1 MTAAPRP
8 AGRDQPRPARPEGAA
23 RGRARQ
29 VARQVARWAGRAAL
43 AGLALTALGALLLAI
58 AVLGWSYPVAE
69 LAPERGGPLLV
80 TDRNGRL
87 LRSVPGPA
95 HRPGRAAWVPL
106 ERVPSHA
113 LLAVIASEDRRFYE
127 HSGVDVLGVLRAA
140 WLDVR
145 AGRLAYGGSTIT
157 MQLVRMVD
165 PDLRT
170 RGLASKIAQ
179 AVQALRLERA
189 VDKRFLLEQYL
200 NRAYYGNGA
209 YGLEA
214 AARLYFDKPA
224 ASLSAGEATLL
235 AVIPRAPSA
244 YDPVRHLDAAL
255 RRRAHV
261 LGLIA
266 ARGWMSAAEVERAAA
281 QPLAPALH
289 QPGFRAPHFVEMVIR
304 SLPAEVRGRGGVV
317 RTTLD
322 VRLQEALE
330 HRVREHVAGLAERRL
345 QQAGVL
351 VLDTRRGQVLALVGS
366 AGLDGGNGHVDAVTW
381 RRYPGS
387 ALKPFV
393 YALAIERGDSPATI
407 AYDIHDVPSAYR
419 VVHLTQPERGPVT
432 YREALAGSYN
442 LAAVH
447 VLERVG
453 VPALMHVLA
462 RAGAGELVGD
472 ADDYGLRLALGAAK
486 VRLLDLAS
494 AYGFLVRGGR
504 VRSPSFVFDV
514 RSDDGRTWR
523 PPRPVERAVFS
534 PETSWLVMDMLADP
548 VARRRV
554 FGRELPL
561 DLPFPVAA
569 KTGTARGFSDTVAI
583 GVTSELTVA
592 AWAGNFDGE
601 ATEGLIAMQSAA
613 PLVRAGL
620 LLGARE
626 RMLTLPEA
634 PAGVVEADVC
644 ALSGMRPSADCPH
657 TMREHFRAGGA
668 PREVCTWHRREQG
681 RLVVSYP
688 AEVRAWAERQR
699 TRGGRHLLGLR

>member
-1 MTAAPRP
+1 MTPEP
-8 AGRDQPRPARPEGAA
+8 QFVPPARQA
-23 RGRARQ
+23 RRPLGRL
-29 VARQVARWAGRAAL
+29 VARWAGRAAL
-43 AGLALTALGALLLAI
+43 AVLALTVLGAVALAI
-58 AVLGWSYPVAE
+58 AVFGWSYPVAG

-80 TDRNGRL
+80 LDRHGRL

-113 LLAVIASEDRRFYE
+113 LLALIASEDRRFYE
-127 HSGVDVLGVLRAA
+127 HPGVDAVGLARAA

-165 PDLRT
+165 PDLQR
-170 RGLASKIAQ
+170 RSVAGKIAQ
-179 AVQALRLERA
+179 LVQALRLERA
-189 VDKRFLLEQYL
+189 VDKRFILEQYL

-209 YGLEA
+209 YGVEA

-235 AVIPRAPSA
+235 AVIPRAPTG
-244 YDPVRHLDAAL
+244 YDPVRRLDAAL
-255 RRRAHV
+255 RRREHV
-261 LGLIA
+261 LGLLHA
-266 ARGWMSAAEVERAAA
+266 HGWMSAAEIERARA

-289 QPGFRAPHFVEMVIR
+289 RPDFRAPHFVEMVIQ
-304 SLPAEVRGRGGVV
+304 SLPEDVRAAGGVV

-322 VRLQEALE
+322 AGLQEALE
-330 HRVREHVAGLAERRL
+330 HRVREHVAGLAHRRL

-351 VLDTRRGQVLALVGS
+351 VLDTQGGQVLAMVGS
-366 AGLDGGNGHVDAVTW
+366 VGLDAPDGHVDVVT
-381 RRYPGS
+381 RRRHPGS

-407 AYDIHDVPSAYR
+407 TYDIHEVPSAFR
-419 VVHLTQPERGPVT
+419 VTHLTQPERGPVS

-447 VLERVG
+447 VLEKVG
-453 VPALMHVLA
+453 VPALMDVLK
-462 RAGAGELVGD
+462 RAGAAALEGD
-472 ADDYGLRLALGAAK
+472 AEDYGLRLALGSAK
-486 VRLLDLAS
+486 VRLLDLAA
-494 AYGFLVRGGR
+494 AYGFLARAGR
-504 VRSPSFVFDV
+504 VRSPTWVFDV
-514 RSDDGRTWR
+514 TSDEGGVWQ

-583 GVTSELTVA
+583 GVTRELTVA
-592 AWAGNFDGE
+592 AWGGNFDGE

-620 LLGARE
+620 LAGARE

-634 PAGVVEADVC
+634 PPGVTSGEVC
-644 ALSGMRPSADCPH
+644 ALSGMRPSTDCPH
-657 TMREHFRAGGA
+657 TRHEHFRAGAVPGDT
-668 PREVCTWHRREQG
+668 CTWHRRERGQV
-681 RLVVSYP
+681 VVSYP
-688 AEVRAWAERQR
+688 AEIRAWAERER
-699 TRGGRHLLGLR
+699 TRGGRHVLGRR

>member
-1 MTAAPRP
+1 MTAAPQP
-8 AGRDQPRPARPEGAA
+8 APSARPARPLT
-23 RGRARQ
+23 RM
-29 VARQVARWAGRAAL
+29 VARWAGRAAL
-43 AGLALTALGALLLAI
+43 AVLALAALGAVALAI
-58 AVLGWSYPVAE
+58 AVFGWSYPVAE

-80 TDRNGRL
+80 LDRHGRL

-113 LLAVIASEDRRFYE
+113 ILAVIASEDRRFYE
-127 HSGVDVLGVLRAA
+127 HPGVDVVGLARAA
-140 WLDVR
+140 WLDLR
-145 AGRLAYGGSTIT
+145 AGRMAYGGSTIT

-165 PDLRT
+165 PDLQRRSVT
-170 RGLASKIAQ
+170 GKIAQ
-179 AVQALRLERA
+179 VVQALRLERA

-209 YGLEA
+209 YGIEA

-235 AVIPRAPSA
+235 AVIPRAPTG
-244 YDPVRHLDAAL
+244 YDPVRRLDAAL
-255 RRRAHV
+255 RRREHV
-261 LGLIA
+261 LGLLQ
-266 ARGWMSAAEVERAAA
+266 ARGWMSAAEIARALA

-289 QPGFRAPHFVEMVIR
+289 RPGFRAPHFVEMVIQ
-304 SLPAEVRGRGGVV
+304 SLPEDVRAAGGVV

-322 VRLQEALE
+322 AGLQEALE
-330 HRVREHVAGLAERRL
+330 HRVREHVASLAHRRL

-351 VLDTRRGQVLALVGS
+351 VLDTQGGQVLAMVGS
-366 AGLDGGNGHVDAVTW
+366 VGLDSPGGHVDVVT
-381 RRYPGS
+381 RRRHPGS

-393 YALAIERGDSPATI
+393 YALAIERGDGPATI
-407 AYDIHDVPSAYR
+407 TYDIHEVRSAYR
-419 VVHLTQPERGPVT
+419 VIQLTQPERGPVS

-447 VLERVG
+447 VLEKVG
-453 VPALMHVLA
+453 VPAMMDVLE
-462 RAGAGELVGD
+462 RAGAAVLEGD
-472 ADDYGLRLALGAAK
+472 AEDYGLRLALGSAK
-486 VRLLDLAS
+486 VRLIDLAS
-494 AYGFLVRGGR
+494 AYGFLARAGK
-504 VRSPSFVFDV
+504 VRSPTWVFDV
-514 RSDDGRTWR
+514 TSDEGRVWQ

-583 GVTSELTVA
+583 GVTRELTVA

-620 LLGARE
+620 LAGARE
-626 RMLTLPEA
+626 RMLTLPGA
-634 PAGVVEADVC
+634 PPGVIDGEVC

-657 TMREHFRAGGA
+657 TRHEHFRAGA
-668 PREVCTWHRREQG
+668 EPRDTCTWHRREHGQV
-681 RLVVSYP
+681 VVSYP
-688 AEVRAWAERQR
+688 AEVRAWAERER
-699 TRGGRHLLGLR
+699 TRGGRHVADRR